1 MKAILNYG
9 ILSRHNKVSKET
21 NNRISGKISTDG
33 MVKCLKEALAFLTHS
48 ENTSQQDPR
57 AFRVLWTHSSSSD
70 LSSSDISAAA
80 SSALSQHCDQPYALE
95 GAFLV
100 NLRSS

>member
-33 MVKCLKEALAFLTHS
+33 MVVKCLKEVLASL
-48 ENTSQQDPR
+48 
-57 AFRVLWTHSSSSD
+57 THSSSSD